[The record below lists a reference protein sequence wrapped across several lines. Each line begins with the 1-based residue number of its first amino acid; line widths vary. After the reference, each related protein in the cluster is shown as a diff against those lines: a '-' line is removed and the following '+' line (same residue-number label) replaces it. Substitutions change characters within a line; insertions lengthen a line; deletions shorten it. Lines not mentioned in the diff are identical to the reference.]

1 MDYNASE
8 GEYDAPLA
16 FAPSWYNRHRS
27 ANDYRHLEAATMV
40 WDIPY
45 GRSRHFG
52 SNANRFLNTTLG
64 GWELS
69 ISQTARSGAPL
80 SAYNSDNNLGNG
92 FSSRANLVGDPHVSN
107 PSASAWFNPA
117 AFAPAPLY
125 TFGNAPYGIVDGPGF
140 FQLDSGLSKKFF
152 VTESKYFQFRW
163 EAFNLF
169 NNVNLD
175 FNTLD
180 QNVNDPN
187 LGKIFGAGTAR
198 YMQFGLK
205 FLF

>member
-1 MDYNASE
+1 
-8 GEYDAPLA
+8 
-16 FAPSWYNRHRS
+16 
-27 ANDYRHLEAATMV
+27 MV

-45 GRSRHFG
+45 GPSRHFG

-140 FQLDSGLSKKFF
+140 FQLDSGLSKKFL

-175 FNTLD
+175 LNTLD